1 MATTIVHNNI
11 QSVLEESSAVY
22 SLLVDAGGHPNMDYA
37 SYCCHLSLNRF
48 KKLLN
53 NPDLTVEQLE
63 GLLRKAARRHAQR
76 EPGMDWAR
84 FMAGYI
90 TDYANFNETTIN

>member
-1 MATTIVHNNI
+1 MSTTIVHSHI

-22 SLLVDAGGHPNMDYA
+22 SMLVDAGGHPNMDYA
-37 SYCCHLSLNRF
+37 SYCCHLALNRF

-53 NPDLTVEQLE
+53 DPTLTADELE
-63 GLLRKAARRHAQR
+63 GLLRKAARKHAQR
-76 EPGMDWAR
+76 EPDMEWSQ

-90 TDYANFNETTIN
+90 TYHANLN